1 MSSLVLTEDQV
12 QSTIKD
18 GLRALG
24 YRVWC
29 TTVRGQRR
37 GYGTDKGIPDLLI
50 GRNEWGPVRMPLEI
64 KGAKT
69 KLSPEQQ
76 SDVDDEILYIARS
89 WEGALSAVAG
99 FEELYGFKQIARR
112 VS

>member
-1 MSSLVLTEDQV
+1 MILTEDQV
-12 QSTIKD
+12 QGTIKD

-29 TTVRGQRR
+29 TTVRAQRR

-76 SDVDDEILYIARS
+76 SDVDDGILYIARS
-89 WEGALSAVAG
+89 WDDALVMVEN
-99 FEELYGFKQIARR
+99 FERRYGFKEIARR